1 MSLEGEIMKIEF
13 AVCVGGTPGNGYLT
27 FPSDEDDSSDLISVT
42 EDPELVARFETADLA
57 QVWLDK
63 LVVANP
69 NREFRITPIAPLHVA
84 DDWTLM
90 TPDELVRIKETGTG
104 DLFWLFCPWMIAPS
118 LGWYESRE
126 EGVGP
131 DAFALASGGHVCASD
146 VTHVKKI
153 VPPGLPSAQPI
164 ALS

>member
-1 MSLEGEIMKIEF
+1 MKIEF
-13 AVCVGGTPGNGYLT
+13 AVCVGGIPVPGFLT
-27 FPSDEDDSSDLISVT
+27 YPSDKGDLAPLFSMT
-42 EDPELVARFETADLA
+42 DNLELVARFKTANLA
-57 QVWLDK
+57 QEWLDK

-69 NREFRITPIAPLHVA
+69 GREFRITPIAPLHVA

-90 TPDELVRIKETGTG
+90 TPDELVRIKETGAG